1 MVKPLILNSNNLV
14 SSDYNN
20 TYVYSFP
27 KGSVT
32 FKNDYIALSNLNI
45 FYSWY
50 NITSSTT
57 YSRYGNNTFQY
68 VWYVGGSGTTY
79 TVTIPDGTYDIVDIN
94 AYFQSVM
101 YSNGQYLTN
110 ASGVNV
116 YYMELIANAT
126 TGLVQF
132 NSYIVP
138 TSLPSGWSEPSNWLG
153 YPSTT
158 ITPQII
164 ITSAFDAIIGFEDGT
179 YPSATQTSN
188 YSVESTST
196 PQISPLNSIIITC
209 SVANNDYSIPST
221 VIYSFPALT
230 DAAFGSLIT
239 VQPSNFAFVPI
250 KDGTYTDLS
259 ISFLSQDYSPV
270 YIADSNL
277 VMQLLIADKDDKQF
291 TK

>member
-1 MVKPLILNSNNLV
+1 MVKPLIINSSNAV

-20 TYVYSFP
+20 TFVYSFP
-27 KGSVT
+27 KGSVS

-57 YSRYGNNTFQY
+57 YSRYGNNTFSY
-68 VWYVGGSGTTY
+68 VWYYGSSSTTY

-101 YSNGQYLTN
+101 YANNHYLTN
-110 ASGVNV
+110 GSGVNV
-116 YYMELIANAT
+116 FYMELIANAT

-132 NSYIVP
+132 NSYAIP
-138 TSLPSGWSEPSNWLG
+138 ASLPSGYTAPSGWPG
-153 YPSTT
+153 YPTTT

-164 ITSAFDAIIGFEDGT
+164 ITSAFDAIIGFAPGT
-179 YPSATQTSN
+179 FPSATQNTN
-188 YSVESTST
+188 YSIESTIT

-209 SVANNDYSIPST
+209 SVANNDYAIPST
-221 VIYSFPALT
+221 IIYSFPALT
-230 DAAFGSLIT
+230 DATFGSLIT

-250 KDGTYTDLS
+250 KDGTYTDIS
-259 ISFLSQDYSPV
+259 ISFVSQDYSPV
-270 YIADSNL
+270 YIADTNL
-277 VMQLLIADKDDKQF
+277 VMQLLIADKNDKQF
-291 TK
+291 SK